1 MPIDITTAPAVI
13 NFPAPNWSALEP
25 NPTIAIDELGLW
37 ELDIE
42 ISLL

>member
-1 MPIDITTAPAVI
+1 VPIDITTAPAVI